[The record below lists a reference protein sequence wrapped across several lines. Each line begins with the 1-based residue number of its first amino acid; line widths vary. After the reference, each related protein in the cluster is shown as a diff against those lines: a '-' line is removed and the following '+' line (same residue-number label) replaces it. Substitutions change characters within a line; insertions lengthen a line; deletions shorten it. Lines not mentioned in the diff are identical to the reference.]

1 MFRQLLFL
9 MLLVSYVIVDS
20 AITKINFDRKGII
33 KMSGA
38 IPYLAKQAQ
47 KQILKKAITST
58 TGLDDFLGIKPL
70 NENEDIVMNEYNR
83 PNSPSQKMFRHGV
96 SRIIMRLLIL
106 MDFHKI
112 ICYKI
117 CVMNI

>member
-1 MFRQLLFL
+1 MNI
-9 MLLVSYVIVDS
+9 IVL
-20 AITKINFDRKGII
+20 T
-33 KMSGA
+33 
-38 IPYLAKQAQ
+38 LHH
-47 KQILKKAITST
+47 
-58 TGLDDFLGIKPL
+58 
-70 NENEDIVMNEYNR
+70 E
-83 PNSPSQKMFRHGV
+83 KMFRHGV